1 MLYSLRQIAPES
13 KFSHLLHLDVFEQII
28 PVALIREVLS
38 QTQSWEKRERDLN
51 MVTVIVV
58 IIAMSLLPCLSIAHV
73 LGRIACGLRYVW
85 PDPCIKLP
93 GASAISQRRRQ
104 LGVLPLRRLFE
115 RVCRPRATT
124 QTLGA
129 FLFGLRLMA
138 IDSTVENVPDSFAN
152 ALTFGR
158 PSSQHGP
165 AAYPQVR
172 GIYLIECA
180 THLIVDALFRPHRPN
195 EQQGAWALLRSVQR
209 GMLVLL
215 DRGFH
220 SARLIQVMR
229 ALGAHILGRLASNV
243 APRYLRQLGDGSYL
257 AYLYPEDDSGK
268 QQGRPLLVRIIEY
281 TLDDPHRPGHGE
293 LHRLVTTLLNP
304 RTCPAKELVRC
315 SHERWEI
322 EGAIDEV
329 DTHQRL
335 CQSTLRSQTPQ
346 GIEQELYGVLLAYYA
361 VRALMLQAAQ
371 PLGLDSDRL
380 SFTHAITVVTDA
392 VPQFQQTARVQH
404 EALFERLRADL
415 RTPLLPERR
424 LRSNPRVC
432 KRPGSKF
439 PRPCPQDRQVP
450 KLERTFAEIIVL
462 LTQSTRYHGPQPI
475 KRFKRIQRIVLLI

>member
-1 MLYSLRQIAPES
+1 MFYSLRQIAPES
-13 KFSHLLHLDVFEQII
+13 KFSHLLYLDVFEQII
-28 PVALIREVLS
+28 PLALICEVLS
-38 QTQSWEKRERDLN
+38 QTQRWEKRERALN

-58 IIAMSLLPCLSIAHV
+58 IIAMGLLPYLSIAHV
-73 LGRIACGLRYVW
+73 LQKIASGLRYVW
-85 PDPCIKLP
+85 SDPCMKLP
-93 GASAISQRRRQ
+93 GASALSQRRQQ

-115 RVCRPRATT
+115 RVCRPRATKET
-124 QTLGA
+124 PGA

-138 IDSTVENVPDSFAN
+138 IDSTVENVPDTFAN

-172 GIYLIECA
+172 GIYLLECA
-180 THLIVDALFRPHRPN
+180 THLIVDALLRPHQPN
-195 EQQGAWALLRSVQR
+195 EQQGAYALLRSVQR

-220 SARLIQVMR
+220 AARLILLIR
-229 ALGAHILGRLASNV
+229 AMGAHVLGRLESLV
-243 APRYLRQLGDGSYL
+243 VPRYLRQLCDGTYL

-268 QQGRPLLVRIIEY
+268 QRGKPLLVRIIEY
-281 TLDDPHRPGHGE
+281 RLDDPHRPGHGE

-304 RTCPAKELVRC
+304 RTCPAKELVLC
-315 SHERWEI
+315 YHERWEI

-329 DTHQRL
+329 DSHQRL
-335 CQSTLRSQTPQ
+335 CQFTLRSQTPQ
-346 GIEQELYGVLLAYYA
+346 GIEQEFYGLLLAYYA

-371 PLGLDSDRL
+371 PLGLDPDRL

-392 VPQFQQTARVQH
+392 LPAFQQTARRQQ
-404 EALFERLRADL
+404 EALFERLVADL
-415 RTPLLPERR
+415 RTPLLPPRR

-439 PRPCPQDRQVP
+439 PRPRPQDRQVP
-450 KLERTFAEIIVL
+450 KLERPTASVIVL
-462 LTQSTRYHGPQPI
+462 LNQSTRYRGPLPI
-475 KRFKRIQRIVLLI
+475 KRIQRIVLLI